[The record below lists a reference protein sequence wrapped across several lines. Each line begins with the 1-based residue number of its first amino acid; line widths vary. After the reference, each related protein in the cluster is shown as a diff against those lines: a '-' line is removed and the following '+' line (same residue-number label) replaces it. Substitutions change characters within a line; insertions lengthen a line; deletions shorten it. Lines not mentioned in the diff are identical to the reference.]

1 MSEPIVNQE
10 LAVRISLPTST
21 PITGSIPS
29 ENTLLTKDS
38 TATTPS
44 YEKMVVD
51 ETLKV
56 STISTVK
63 TISTGGIIKGSTS
76 ALAARF
82 ILDPT
87 GRTIKIQISN
97 DNFTTWTDSGAEW
110 DV

>member
-10 LAVRISLPTST
+10 LAVRVSLPTSV
-21 PITGSIPS
+21 PVTGSIPA

-44 YEKMVVD
+44 YEKLIVD
-51 ETLKV
+51 ETLNVKIV
-56 STISTVK
+56 STIK

-97 DNFTTWTDSGAEW
+97 NNFVTWVDSGAEW